1 MKVKID
7 HDLCIGLG
15 NCVAIAP
22 GVFTLDK
29 ENKAVATNYQS
40 ADEKTLFEAAESCPV
55 KAIIIE
61 DDGGKQLY
69 P

>member
-7 HDLCIGLG
+7 RDLCIGLG

-29 ENKAVATNYQS
+29 ENKAVAINYQS
-40 ADEKTLFEAAESCPV
+40 VGEKTLFEAAESCPV

>member
-1 MKVKID
+1 V
-7 HDLCIGLG
+7 
-15 NCVAIAP
+15 
-22 GVFTLDK
+22 
-29 ENKAVATNYQS
+29 
-40 ADEKTLFEAAESCPV
+40 DEKTLFEAAESCPV